1 MLDSDGELEWSYL
14 TPEYVS
20 PEEPFTKLYLQ
31 HVSSLAWVAG
41 YLVAGDSLGRLLV
54 FNETGDVIQVFEMGD
69 AVWSVSVGGRGV
81 FAAGG
86 GGGLLIATV
95 RPVERPLKKILA
107 QLLPP
112 YDRFEA
118 AITNRTLLRLNGSLL
133 LKPSQPLSFHFEVSE
148 SAPYAFLE
156 ASLSSTHP
164 VKLTLQAQAEREKSG
179 NGSAA
184 LSWSG
189 AEIRVEVPLEP
200 GGYLLAISTEEEAQL
215 SYTLRAYEGFLPFFE
230 ERRVY
235 LPVGI
240 ADYGYADLPEGR
252 IGYRY
257 AFREAWG
264 CATIANITAM
274 RPFGES
280 EEKHW
285 VTLQLN
291 AFLHASTEGGK
302 QVYWVQNVAVF
313 DTLKKQLR
321 FASSIWNATAYPTSV
336 LMKWALEGRGSLA
349 RERRTGDYY
358 VYNSSWV
365 NYGYYSYPLE
375 LVLHLSV
382 QVEDGVVKVSFGRSS
397 SVEEFEIYDVV
408 VLRIKAATAYF
419 KVDPTELPLP
429 SNIELVFAG
438 PHGGKPKAILVDV
451 KAKLRLLVNV
461 NGGLIP
467 VPTAY
472 SCGYVTHERV
482 ANANVR
488 YVGDYIA
495 AVAPGRARML
505 QVYYSTGAFTPL
517 RVVVV
522 RDPLKLY
529 SKLLFLKS
537 GEAIPLPPGYVVDLG
552 NRTRYLLKGYATTS
566 KDEVALEWV
575 KQFYLEALSDH
586 GEVDGEGWY
595 DEGSTAVIS
604 VAPEVIDF
612 GNWTRALFK
621 AWIGDI
627 SSTTATVKVAVDS
640 PKKIKALWGYQ
651 YYLAVSSEYASVSGG
666 GWYDK
671 GSYARVE
678 LSETES
684 GFLVRRVFERWG
696 V

>member
-1 MLDSDGELEWSYL
+1 MLQ
-14 TPEYVS
+14 T
-20 PEEPFTKLYLQ
+20 
-31 HVSSLAWVAG
+31 
-41 YLVAGDSLGRLLV
+41 R
-54 FNETGDVIQVFEMGD
+54 
-69 AVWSVSVGGRGV
+69 
-81 FAAGG
+81 
-86 GGGLLIATV
+86 
-95 RPVERPLKKILA
+95 
-107 QLLPP
+107 
-112 YDRFEA
+112 
-118 AITNRTLLRLNGSLL
+118 
-133 LKPSQPLSFHFEVSE
+133 
-148 SAPYAFLE
+148 
-156 ASLSSTHP
+156 
-164 VKLTLQAQAEREKSG
+164 AEREKPG
-179 NGSAA
+179 RGSTT

-189 AEIRVEVPLEP
+189 TEIRVKVPLEP
-200 GGYLLAISTEEEAQL
+200 GGYLLAISAEEEAQL
-215 SYTLRAYEGFLPFFE
+215 SCTLHAYEGFLPFFE

-240 ADYGYADLPEGR
+240 SDYGYADLPEGR

-257 AFREAWG
+257 AFTEAWG
-264 CATIANITAM
+264 CATIANITAA
-274 RPFGES
+274 RPFGEG

-302 QVYWVQNVAVF
+302 QVYWVQSVAVL
-313 DTLKKQLR
+313 DTLRKRVR
-321 FASSIWNATAYPTSV
+321 FASNVWNATTYPTSV
-336 LMKWALEGRGSLA
+336 LARWALEGKGSLG

-358 VYNSSWV
+358 VYSSPWV
-365 NYGYYSYPLE
+365 NYSYPLE
-375 LVLHLSV
+375 LALHLSV
-382 QVEDGVVKVSFGRSS
+382 RAEDGAVKVSFGRSS
-397 SVEEFEIYDVV
+397 SAEEFEVYDVV
-408 VLRIKAATAYF
+408 VLRIKAKTAYF

-438 PHGGKPKAILVDV
+438 PHSAKPKTILVNIE
-451 KAKLRLLVNV
+451 AKLRLLVNI
-461 NGGLIP
+461 NGDLIP

-482 ANANVR
+482 ANADVR
-488 YVGDYIA
+488 CLGDYIA

-522 RDPLKLY
+522 RDPLKFY
-529 SKLLFLKS
+529 SKLLFLKT
-537 GEAIPLPPGYVVDLG
+537 GEVIPLPPGYVVDLG
-552 NRTRYLLKGYATTS
+552 NGTRYLLKGYATTS
-566 KDEVALEWV
+566 KDEVTLEWV

-684 GFLVRRVFERWG
+684 GFLVRRVFERWRG
-696 V
+696 LKPEDRVLAPGIVEVYVDSPRKLEALWKTDFTQLIMVMSAVGAALAAIACYRRVRRRR